1 VLIRERVA
9 GKEELV
15 DVVEYIIGFANSMLQ
30 NINGGL
36 IAGIGLVFLLW
47 SIMKV
52 LGNIENSF
60 NVIWQIRRSRPF
72 ARKFADY
79 LSMMLIAP
87 ILFFLS
93 STITGYISSL
103 ASTSDSVLLGYL
115 GPMLLF
121 LVRLIPYALIFILFT
136 LLYVVMPNTKVQFKY
151 GLYAGIIAGIIFQLT
166 QYVYFYFQGEAGR
179 LGAIYGSFVAF
190 PLFLVWM
197 QLSWLIVLLGAEISF
212 AYQNIEKYEFEAE
225 SLNIS
230 NYNRKLL
237 TFLIMYTIIKK
248 FEMGEVPKISA
259 ELSQELGIPV
269 RLAREIIFDL
279 QDGHL
284 IVAVETGSPKEFAYV
299 PALDINRITMAYLM
313 EQLDYRGDDR
323 LMAKDSPQLS
333 TFSDIQKGILETIR
347 KSPLNK
353 LLKDI

>member
-1 VLIRERVA
+1 
-9 GKEELV
+9 
-15 DVVEYIIGFANSMLQ
+15 
-30 NINGGL
+30 
-36 IAGIGLVFLLW
+36 
-47 SIMKV
+47 
-52 LGNIENSF
+52 
-60 NVIWQIRRSRPF
+60 
-72 ARKFADY
+72 
-79 LSMMLIAP
+79 
-87 ILFFLS
+87 
-93 STITGYISSL
+93 
-103 ASTSDSVLLGYL
+103 
-115 GPMLLF
+115 
-121 LVRLIPYALIFILFT
+121 
-136 LLYVVMPNTKVQFKY
+136 VVMPNTKVQFRY
-151 GLYAGIIAGIIFQLT
+151 GLYAGVLAGIIFQVT
-166 QYVYFYFQGEAGR
+166 QYFYFYFQGEAGR
-179 LGAIYGSFVAF
+179 LGTIYGSFVAF

-237 TFLIMYTIIKK
+237 TFLIMYTIIKG
-248 FEMGEVPKISA
+248 FEKGEVPKSSA
-259 ELSQELGIPV
+259 ELSQALGIPV

-284 IVAVETGSPKEFAYV
+284 IVAVETGSPREFAYV

-323 LMAKDSPQLS
+323 LMAEESPQLS
-333 TFSDIQKGILETIR
+333 TFSNIQKGFLDTIR